1 MVVSH
6 LVPAEILLGV
16 FYKGMEVDVYMPV
29 GIRNALLDR

>member
-16 FYKGMEVDVYMPV
+16 FYKGMEVDVYMPFWLS
-29 GIRNALLDR
+29 LL